1 MFCHSLTFCSFF
13 SQHLSSARQ
22 SAEIN
27 GKSSSSSAAEDPDD
41 NASRLSADLATS
53 RIVFEGRDR
62 SPQQRRMSMDL
73 TDGTED
79 CTLTTTDDDTDAV
92 SSSGPQHHCMPT
104 VRDKTQ
110 LETLCAPQTT
120 KLSRTVSCP
129 NSLCRPGRQADI
141 QVLHSRSANHALFD
155 LSDSGRESNEAGG
168 KYEVEASKG
177 KAMAGINLF
186 CTQPGDHEL
195 APGPKRR
202 SRYSREE
209 TSGVCFSADVLEA
222 LAINI
227 HRIDKDVAR
236 CDRNHP
242 YFTQGLPPHSEN
254 MMEQAGGLCVAS
266 LDASANLY
274 RLRTIMCTWTW
285 QHLETGYVQG
295 MCDLL
300 APLLVILDDEALA
313 HACFCQLM
321 QTMLANFPLP
331 GPSSGGV
338 VSPSQLERVTLERA
352 PSKVYEY
359 TRPRQRSHSS
369 ATTVHASPK
378 SSNVQPPAI
387 EQLPNSPSSTTGAS
401 PTSTSNPSASTF
413 ALGSSRIY
421 NQFQHLQA
429 LLEVIDPVIASH
441 MHLSEENAHLYFYRW
456 FLLDFKRELK
466 YDDVFRVWETIW
478 TARRLV
484 THDFGVF
491 LAFALIQCYR
501 DIILFYCVDYTDII
515 RFYNERA
522 ELHEASKL
530 LTFARDMVYRLQTLI
545 ATS

>member
-1 MFCHSLTFCSFF
+1 L
-13 SQHLSSARQ
+13 
-22 SAEIN
+22 
-27 GKSSSSSAAEDPDD
+27 
-41 NASRLSADLATS
+41 SRL
-53 RIVFEGRDR
+53 
-62 SPQQRRMSMDL
+62 Q
-73 TDGTED
+73 
-79 CTLTTTDDDTDAV
+79 
-92 SSSGPQHHCMPT
+92 
-104 VRDKTQ
+104 
-110 LETLCAPQTT
+110 
-120 KLSRTVSCP
+120 
-129 NSLCRPGRQADI
+129 
-141 QVLHSRSANHALFD
+141 
-155 LSDSGRESNEAGG
+155 
-168 KYEVEASKG
+168 
-177 KAMAGINLF
+177 
-186 CTQPGDHEL
+186 
-195 APGPKRR
+195 
-202 SRYSREE
+202 
-209 TSGVCFSADVLEA
+209 ADVLEA

-242 YFTQGLPPHSEN
+242 YFTQ
-254 MMEQAGGLCVAS
+254 AS

-338 VSPSQLERVTLERA
+338 VSPSQLER
-352 PSKVYEY
+352 
-359 TRPRQRSHSS
+359 
-369 ATTVHASPK
+369 
-378 SSNVQPPAI
+378 
-387 EQLPNSPSSTTGAS
+387 
-401 PTSTSNPSASTF
+401 
-413 ALGSSRIY
+413 
-421 NQFQHLQA
+421 
-429 LLEVIDPVIASH
+429 VIDPVIASH

-515 RFYNERA
+515 RFYNGESNFSFCY
-522 ELHEASKL
+522 EH
-530 LTFARDMVYRLQTLI
+530 F
-545 ATS
+545 